1 MQIEKL
7 IKATDRRKKY
17 RFAIRRELRYK
28 VLAEG
33 IIIDSGVGQTINMS
47 SGGIA
52 FTIDHALKPEAF
64 IEISLSWPVLLD
76 NACPMRMI
84 VFGRVLRSHDRKSV
98 CTIDKYEFRTQARTF
113 QTAGVMRTDSML
125 QRFAGEML
133 KESLKPRAA
142 SA

>member
-7 IKATDRRKKY
+7 IKATDRRQKY

>member
-7 IKATDRRKKY
+7 IKATDRRQKY

-84 VFGRVLRSHDRKSV
+84 VFGRVLRSHDRKS
-98 CTIDKYEFRTQARTF
+98 I
-113 QTAGVMRTDSML
+113 
-125 QRFAGEML
+125 
-133 KESLKPRAA
+133 
-142 SA
+142 